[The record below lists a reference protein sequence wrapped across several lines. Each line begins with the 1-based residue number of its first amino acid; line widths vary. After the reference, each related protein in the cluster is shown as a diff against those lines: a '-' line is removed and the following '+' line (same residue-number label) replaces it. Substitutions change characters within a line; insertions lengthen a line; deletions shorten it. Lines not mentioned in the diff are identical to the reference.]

1 MCVFQK
7 LCNKIHFHKLE
18 KHESIAYIM
27 HEENAKGN
35 ESMSEILLQKW
46 SNGKI

>member
-1 MCVFQK
+1 MCVLQE

-27 HEENAKGN
+27 HEESAEGN
-35 ESMSEILLQKW
+35 ESINEILLQK
-46 SNGKI
+46 